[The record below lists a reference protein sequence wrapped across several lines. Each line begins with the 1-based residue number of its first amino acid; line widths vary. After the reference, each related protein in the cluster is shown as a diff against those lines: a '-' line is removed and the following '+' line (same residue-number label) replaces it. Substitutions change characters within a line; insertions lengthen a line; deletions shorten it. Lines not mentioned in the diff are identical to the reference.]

1 MYEILFESVIVLE
14 LNLHISDYNLDLFVL
29 KQQFLCHL
37 NKLNGNRWHLFR
49 ESRRIISGI

>member
-37 NKLNGNRWHLFR
+37 NKLNGN
-49 ESRRIISGI
+49 